1 MNPAHDR
8 PDRPL
13 AEQIAA
19 YADAVRAG
27 DTPTTPPLAGL
38 PADLRADAEDARAVV
53 RKLQA
58 ELGPATPPP
67 PGDALTVFLG
77 APLTGAAAGAP
88 PGGAPPQIGRF
99 QLLRELGR
107 GGFGIVYLALDPLLQ
122 REVALKV
129 PRPEALL
136 TP

>member
-19 YADAVRAG
+19 YADAVA
-27 DTPTTPPLAGL
+27 TPPTPPPAGL

-67 PGDALTVFLG
+67 PQYALTVFLG

-99 QLLRELGR
+99 QLLRELG
-107 GGFGIVYLALDPLLQ
+107 
-122 REVALKV
+122 
-129 PRPEALL
+129 
-136 TP
+136 